1 MTEAEVRQAEIDAE
15 ADAKRLGLMLVLALR
30 DLGVYTSVKSITFD
44 IKTGAFYVNGVPVAR
59 ETIRLYL
66 DRLER
71 FEAARFEALIN
82 DLEKRQI
89 EIDEWKR
96 QHDRRI
102 RSMHVLAASLALG
115 GIAQAIRSSRVHGL
129 INEQIQY
136 ADKFE
141 KAVRAGKAGTFQRMK
156 WRARSYAN
164 SARITHSIIEQTARE
179 RFGSQTECRRFR
191 RASESCEGCIKW
203 ARKGWIPINLMP
215 PLGTQPC
222 RNNCKCFLIYR

>member
-30 DLGVYTSVKSITFD
+30 DLGVYTSVKSIDFD
-44 IKTGAFYVNGVPVAR
+44 IKTGTFYVNGVPVAR

-71 FEAARFEALIN
+71 FEAARFEAMIVA
-82 DLEKRQI
+82 LEKRQI

-102 RSMHVLAASLALG
+102 RSMIVLSGALALG
-115 GIAQAIRSSRVHGL
+115 TISRSARSGRVHDL
-129 INEQIQY
+129 VNEQIRY
-136 ADKFE
+136 ADGFE
-141 KAVRAGKAGTFQRMK
+141 NAIKRNIAGTFTRMK

-203 ARKGWIPINLMP
+203 ARKGWLPISLMP

-222 RNNCKCFLIYR
+222 RNNCKCFLVYR